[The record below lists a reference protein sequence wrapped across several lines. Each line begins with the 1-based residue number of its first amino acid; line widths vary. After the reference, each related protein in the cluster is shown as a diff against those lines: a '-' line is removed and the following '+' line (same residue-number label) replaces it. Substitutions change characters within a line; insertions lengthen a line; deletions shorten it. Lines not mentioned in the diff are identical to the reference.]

1 MKKIAIINGPN
12 LDRLGVRE
20 PEIYGKTKLSDIID
34 SLKKRAAQLG
44 FEIEAFQSN
53 SEGEII
59 DKIYEFA
66 DAGVKS
72 VTPEEASD
80 LLRSDLAP
88 LEQAL
93 RVLITVPLKQCQ
105 YDALCDYIFTVG
117 IARFKKGKV
126 LKALNKGNF
135 TLAATEIRFTLPDK
149 ASSRLIRRREAEYT
163 LFTGKEPHLPPLS
176 EESL

>member
-66 DAGVKS
+66 DAGVKLGIINPGAFIS
-72 VTPEEASD
+72 FSSIAPD
-80 LLRSDLAP
+80 GLLFAP
-88 LEQAL
+88 FA
-93 RVLITVPLKQCQ
+93 C
-105 YDALCDYIFTVG
+105 Y
-117 IARFKKGKV
+117 
-126 LKALNKGNF
+126 
-135 TLAATEIRFTLPDK
+135 EI
-149 ASSRLIRRREAEYT
+149 Y
-163 LFTGKEPHLPPLS
+163 
-176 EESL
+176 